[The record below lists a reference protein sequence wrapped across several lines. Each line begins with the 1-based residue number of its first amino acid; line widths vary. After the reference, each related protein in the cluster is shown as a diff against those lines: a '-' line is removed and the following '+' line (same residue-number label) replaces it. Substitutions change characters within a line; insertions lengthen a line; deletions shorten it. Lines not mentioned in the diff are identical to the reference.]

1 MKKMKADQRIPKGIL
16 VLNVFLPYIQGLSS
30 GILHISKPQRR
41 FHTRHPAP
49 LPPLQ
54 CHRSHPH
61 CRGGPVA
68 PWLGDFWSFCGS
80 VKPWCAKQSWHQK
93 NVKKNR
99 ENHSLCPETHASQ
112 VDASLSRNFMP
123 TFQHRFLDESWEG
136 TLLSQEQRNRP
147 VLWSSKPF
155 STAVFFSGSWWYD
168 HFLVLSLQ
176 QSWCRLERPFRKGH
190 TLYQVFRSLLWEAT
204 IFNFHSNWRKFMVLC
219 CTRSPFTAE
228 PISKLIN
235 KPPRRVVD
243 HRKSHKLRC
252 PAHLETDIKEH
263 QEQQE
268 WERKRSGTS
277 GLSSLPTK
285 F

>member
-1 MKKMKADQRIPKGIL
+1 
-16 VLNVFLPYIQGLSS
+16 
-30 GILHISKPQRR
+30 
-41 FHTRHPAP
+41 
-49 LPPLQ
+49 
-54 CHRSHPH
+54 
-61 CRGGPVA
+61 
-68 PWLGDFWSFCGS
+68 
-80 VKPWCAKQSWHQK
+80 
-93 NVKKNR
+93 
-99 ENHSLCPETHASQ
+99 
-112 VDASLSRNFMP
+112 MP
-123 TFQHRFLDESWEG
+123 TFQHLILEDSWEG

-168 HFLVLSLQ
+168 HFLVPCLQ

-190 TLYQVFRSLLWEAT
+190 TLYQVFGSLLWEAT

-263 QEQQE
+263 QEQQAE

-285 F
+285 S